1 MRTAVRHDFT
11 PLRQHRS
18 RDRVISREGIEER
31 EALPAPGA
39 IHRYLGA
46 QKQDLDMRRQPVNTS
61 PIVTRLIGGVA
72 ILLTPIRH

>member
-1 MRTAVRHDFT
+1 MTVRHYGSIAVVT
-11 PLRQHRS
+11 GLY
-18 RDRVISREGIEER
+18 REKG
-31 EALPAPGA
+31 LKNGKPYPAPGA

-72 ILLTPIRH
+72 IPLTPIRH